1 MENFHLKYPIIVNFL
16 NFLFCCVSV
25 SSVKHFHKYLDI
37 QNWDV
42 RKVSFMCVSILLKC
56 WQVLESKKFSVR

>member
-42 RKVSFMCVSILLKC
+42 RKVSFMCVR
-56 WQVLESKKFSVR
+56 ESQHTFKMLAGP